1 MRTASTASKVF
12 SRVLSVV
19 GVFSAIGVGAGLYYR
34 TKSSSEK
41 KPTIVAP
48 PEIPQ
53 TVSAWGRLAP
63 QSDVIPLSAAA
74 NQFVACVEKLKVSE
88 GDSIVIGQ
96 EIAVLDSNRR
106 RQAVVDEAAAR
117 VATARAKLA
126 MARGGAKPEEI
137 AVQQALIEVSQA
149 EFDDAKQQYDRGAG
163 LVSSQS
169 ISQEDQAARLTRLKK
184 AAASLSQAKNQLDS
198 LKNPRAE
205 DIAYAQ
211 AEVAFAESS
220 LAVAQADLEQSI
232 IRSPIDGKVL
242 QVNAR
247 EGEKIGEQGVVD
259 IGDTRVMHAI
269 AEVYEE
275 DIGRVQVGQT
285 AEVFIPSLHR
295 RLKGSVKRISR
306 IVARKSVFSNDPVED
321 TDARVVE
328 VRIALEPDGSELVAG
343 LSNAR
348 IHARID
354 APSIS
359 KEPQP

>member
-184 AAASLSQAKNQLDS
+184 AAARLVKPRTNSIRLRIHERKISPMRKPKWRLPNRLWPL
-198 LKNPRAE
+198 LKPILN
-205 DIAYAQ
+205 
-211 AEVAFAESS
+211 S
-220 LAVAQADLEQSI
+220 
-232 IRSPIDGKVL
+232 RSFVHRSTERFYKL
-242 QVNAR
+242 TR
-247 EGEKIGEQGVVD
+247 EKERKS
-259 IGDTRVMHAI
+259 A
-269 AEVYEE
+269 
-275 DIGRVQVGQT
+275 
-285 AEVFIPSLHR
+285 S
-295 RLKGSVKRISR
+295 KGS
-306 IVARKSVFSNDPVED
+306 
-321 TDARVVE
+321 
-328 VRIALEPDGSELVAG
+328 
-343 LSNAR
+343 
-348 IHARID
+348 
-354 APSIS
+354 SIS
-359 KEPQP
+359 ATPVLCTPSPRSMKKISVASKSARRRKFSYRVCIDV